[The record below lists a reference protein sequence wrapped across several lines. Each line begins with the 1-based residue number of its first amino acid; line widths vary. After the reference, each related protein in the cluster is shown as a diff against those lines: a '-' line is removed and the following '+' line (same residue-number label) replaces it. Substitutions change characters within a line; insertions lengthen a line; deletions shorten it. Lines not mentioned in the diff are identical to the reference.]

1 MVDCTSLL
9 LLPQSI
15 CQLQWSRPPST
26 QSPGSQRTL
35 WRSRWD
41 QAVQCSS
48 QSVTLYSICV
58 LGKRNRYSFS
68 FTILQ
73 YSLHLLL
80 LSVYQALSLELLT
93 AEEFIAKL
101 TEKVGLKQNE
111 VSSVIQLTSSGILVL
126 VDDTVH
132 L

>member
-1 MVDCTSLL
+1 M
-9 LLPQSI
+9 
-15 CQLQWSRPPST
+15 
-26 QSPGSQRTL
+26 
-35 WRSRWD
+35 
-41 QAVQCSS
+41 
-48 QSVTLYSICV
+48 